1 MKRITII
8 LTCLLLVF
16 LPLMVAWVDPNT
28 VPVYTGTLS
37 GNGLYS
43 GYQVSFYVDQSFTLI
58 RDSSG
63 ALYNNGSTVIHGA
76 ALINNLETALRF
88 FPSQSSELEING
100 IWESYSIIPDQ
111 MPAKFPA
118 VVYAALIIV
127 FVLALVLVFSIVR
140 GFGV

>member
-1 MKRITII
+1 MKKVTIVF
-8 LTCLLLVF
+8 TCIIIIM
-16 LPLMVAWVDPNT
+16 LPLMVAWVDPNS

-43 GYQVSFYVDQSFTLI
+43 GYKVSFYVDQSYNLI

-63 ALYNNGSTVIHGA
+63 ALYNNGNQVIHGA
-76 ALINNLETALRF
+76 ALINNLEAALRF

>member
-1 MKRITII
+1 MKKVTIV
-8 LTCLLLVF
+8 LTCIIIIM
-16 LPLMVAWVDPNT
+16 LPLMVAWVDPNS
-28 VPVYTGTLS
+28 VPVYTGTIS

-43 GYQVSFYVDQSFTLI
+43 GYQVSYYVDQSYTLI

-63 ALYNNGSTVIHGA
+63 VLYNNGSTVIHGS
-76 ALINNLETALRF
+76 ALINNLEVSLRF
-88 FPSQSSELEING
+88 FPQQYSELEING
-100 IWESYSIIPDQ
+100 EWQSYSIIPDQ